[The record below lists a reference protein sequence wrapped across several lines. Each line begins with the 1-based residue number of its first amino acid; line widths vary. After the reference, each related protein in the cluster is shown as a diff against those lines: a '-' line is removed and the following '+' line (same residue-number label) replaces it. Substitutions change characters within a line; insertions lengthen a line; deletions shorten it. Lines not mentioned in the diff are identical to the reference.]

1 MFDPQPIRIDTNE
14 LKELLRGIRAKFFK
28 GRWIIILFILMF
40 LGVGL
45 TWRIMSAPSY
55 TAKCTFVLEEKSGS
69 GGALSGLAS
78 QFGLDLGAFSG
89 GSGNFF
95 SGENINDII
104 ASSTI
109 MEEVLLS
116 TTKDSITL
124 ADRFL
129 DASGIRE
136 EMGWGD
142 RLTTFSF
149 AKKPITQDE
158 QRLFDTAL
166 LVVSQRIREKH
177 LVIDK
182 TNKKGTI
189 FGVEVKS
196 RDAEFAKLLTERL
209 VSRTSNMYIDIKT
222 RNLTDNIS
230 KLEKR
235 ADSLRQL
242 FGSKSRQTYSYQLLD
257 ANEAYKS
264 NLASAEISQRDKTVV
279 FELYAEVM
287 KNLEVS
293 RMMLINQ
300 MPVIQVLDHP
310 QDPLVDTRPGLL
322 FVLLVC
328 IIAGFCIGSLFALLR
343 Y

>member
-1 MFDPQPIRIDTNE
+1 MFDPQPIRIDTDE
-14 LKELLRGIRAKFFK
+14 LKAAISRLQYKLYT
-28 GRWIIILFILMF
+28 GRWITLLLVVVFASGGWAWKM
-40 LGVGL
+40 
-45 TWRIMSAPSY
+45 MSAPAY
-55 TAKCTFVLEEKSGS
+55 VAKCTFVLEEKSGG

-78 QFGLDLGAFSG
+78 QFGFDLGALSG
-89 GSGNFF
+89 GSDNFF

-104 ASSTI
+104 ASSAI

-116 TTKDSITL
+116 RTNDSITL

-129 DASGIRE
+129 DASGMRDA
-136 EMGWGD
+136 MGWGG
-142 RLTTFSF
+142 RLTSF
-149 AKKPITQDE
+149 LFVHVPRSAEE

-166 LVVSQRIREKH
+166 LVVGERIREKH
-177 LVIDK
+177 LIIDK

-196 RDAEFAKLLTERL
+196 RDPEFAKLLTERL
-209 VSRTSNMYIDIKT
+209 VSGTSKMYIDIKT

-242 FGSKSRQTYSYQLLD
+242 FGSKSRQTFSLQILD

-264 NLASAEISQRDKTVV
+264 NLASADISQRDKSVL

-300 MPVIQVLDHP
+300 MPVIQVLDRP
-310 QDPLVDTRPGLL
+310 QDLLVDTRPGTL
-322 FVLLVC
+322 FVVLLC
-328 IIAGFCIGSLFALLR
+328 ILLGALLGSLLTLLR
-343 Y
+343 N